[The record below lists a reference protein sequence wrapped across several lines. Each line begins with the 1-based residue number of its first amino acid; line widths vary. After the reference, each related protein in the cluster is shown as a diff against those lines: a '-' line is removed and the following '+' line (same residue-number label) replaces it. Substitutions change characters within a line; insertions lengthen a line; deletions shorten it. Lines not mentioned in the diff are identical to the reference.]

1 MVVLVRVLAVVV
13 VVLLEVD
20 SVLVVVA
27 VVVIVL
33 DCGLWVFTTS
43 TRGIN
48 NAMINVA
55 EQIHA
60 TADKKTC
67 GYTVVLN
74 PVSVI
79 KCPTP

>member
-1 MVVLVRVLAVVV
+1 MVVLVRVVGVVV

-33 DCGLWVFTTS
+33 DCGLWVY
-43 TRGIN
+43 TRGIH

>member
-33 DCGLWVFTTS
+33 DCGFWVY
-43 TRGIN
+43 TRGIH

-60 TADKKTC
+60 TANKKTC
-67 GYTVVLN
+67 GYTVLLN
-74 PVSVI
+74 PALAI
-79 KCPTP
+79 KCPIP

>member
-1 MVVLVRVLAVVV
+1 MVVLLRGLAVVV

-20 SVLVVVA
+20 AAFVIVT

-33 DCGLWVFTTS
+33 DCGFWVY
-43 TRGIN
+43 TRGIH

-60 TADKKTC
+60 TADKKIC
-67 GYTVVLN
+67 GYTVLLN
-74 PVSVI
+74 PALII
-79 KCPTP
+79 KCPIP

>member
-1 MVVLVRVLAVVV
+1 VVVLVRVLAVVV
-13 VVLLEVD
+13 AVLLEVD
-20 SVLVVVA
+20 AAFVVVA
-27 VVVIVL
+27 VAVIVL
-33 DCGLWVFTTS
+33 DCGLWVY
-43 TRGIN
+43 TRGIH

-67 GYTVVLN
+67 GYTVVLY
-74 PVSVI
+74 PASII